1 MQTTPTSTATTTIS
15 AISEPMPRF
24 TPWCSSQLVI
34 GDITKAMMDAAIKA
48 VDDYQSQ
55 VTGINSELQ
64 SEIDGLIPSSFSGAA
79 ANGFKAFYD
88 TSILPNVTDNLTKML
103 DSLKEICNTIKMQIP
118 GDDQGVDDQLGQGN
132 QNSGSAQG

>member
-1 MQTTPTSTATTTIS
+1 MANMGSTGT
-15 AISEPMPRF
+15 
-24 TPWCSSQLVI
+24 VN
-34 GDITKAMMDAAIKA
+34 ITKAMMDAAIKA

-79 ANGFKAFYD
+79 A
-88 TSILPNVTDNLTKML
+88 SILPNVTDNLTKML

>member
-1 MQTTPTSTATTTIS
+1 MANMGSTGT
-15 AISEPMPRF
+15 
-24 TPWCSSQLVI
+24 VN
-34 GDITKAMMDAAIKA
+34 ITKAMMDAAIKA

-103 DSLKEICNTIKMQIP
+103 LFIIEENNQKIINSLLVNGKKNMKIILMK
-118 GDDQGVDDQLGQGN
+118 L
-132 QNSGSAQG
+132 

>member
-1 MQTTPTSTATTTIS
+1 MANMGSTGT
-15 AISEPMPRF
+15 
-24 TPWCSSQLVI
+24 VN
-34 GDITKAMMDAAIKA
+34 ITKAMMDAAIKA

-103 DSLKEICNTIKMQIP
+103 DSLKMQIP

>member
-1 MQTTPTSTATTTIS
+1 MANMGSTGT
-15 AISEPMPRF
+15 
-24 TPWCSSQLVI
+24 VN
-34 GDITKAMMDAAIKA
+34 ITKAMMDAAIKA

-64 SEIDGLIPSSFSGAA
+64 SEIVGLIPSSFSVQQLRVLRLFT
-79 ANGFKAFYD
+79 N

>member
-1 MQTTPTSTATTTIS
+1 MANMGSTGT
-15 AISEPMPRF
+15 
-24 TPWCSSQLVI
+24 VN
-34 GDITKAMMDAAIKA
+34 ITKAMMDAAIKA

-118 GDDQGVDDQLGQGN
+118 GDDQGVDDKLGQGN